1 MDKIKIGKKEFF
13 IAKPVF
19 ITLDSLKAQTGIDF
33 ALGIDDEKT
42 KLLLSD
48 FKKVPKAIALM
59 TADSENEDYDEA
71 KLKAREDYL
80 YKNSEMS
87 DFVKCLSFFFKRL
100 NPKEAGTSEPS
111 KKEPEIKT
119 KMKLLK
125 KD

>member
-71 KLKAREDYL
+71 KLKAREEYL

-100 NPKEAGTSEPS
+100 NPKEADTSGPS